1 MTLEAFGQVG
11 PNDWPLVVSCQ
22 WKLFGVAADHYRD
35 RYGKAPVFRT
45 ATAATTMLKKL
56 YQETQPMKAKAL
68 TTVQLG
74 IRLVDA
80 SIRFDMVRTLRR
92 TGYATD
98 GRFLFRPD
106 RITKKKIVE
115 Q

>member
-1 MTLEAFGQVG
+1 
-11 PNDWPLVVSCQ
+11 
-22 WKLFGVAADHYRD
+22 
-35 RYGKAPVFRT
+35 
-45 ATAATTMLKKL
+45 
-56 YQETQPMKAKAL
+56 MKAKAL

-106 RITKKKIVE
+106 PALPKKKIVGTMT
-115 Q
+115 QTAIICVAKPVPLTRFDRTS